1 MSESSLEFG
10 ISSLEETR
18 KKLPNDVQALVPS
31 DMMSYYNTTNNMHCA
46 PGEGGSK
53 FTDAKVE
60 NIFDVLQ
67 KVPNL
72 GDRVADRTD
81 DRDAL
86 KVAGAPDSAFLPNTK
101 TVAHPAGLP
110 EALYYKVDGI
120 EGRLG
125 IIQLKDIPSDAHILV
140 RREKGESNPENK
152 KTYAPV
158 SFTYIHGTVYD
169 MPRTDFATV
178 IVGRE
183 SKEDGTAGENTVWTI
198 HPGAPVRPAM
208 QEIGDWSKK
217 LPGPDEVKEGEKQL
231 VRVMTAEQ
239 LMQEAS
245 LTGEDYIKVT
255 PGKLDV
261 VLQKYQTME

>member
-1 MSESSLEFG
+1 MPELSSEFG
-10 ISSLEETR
+10 IASLEETK
-18 KKLPNDVQALVPS
+18 KKLPHDIQALVPS
-31 DMMSYYNTTNNMHCA
+31 DMMSYYNQTNDMHCA

-72 GDRVADRTD
+72 GERVAQRTD
-81 DRDAL
+81 DREAL
-86 KVAGAPDSAFLPNTK
+86 KAAGAPDSAFLPSTK
-101 TVAHPAGLP
+101 TPEHPEGLP

-125 IIQLKDIPSDAHILV
+125 VIQLKDIPLDAQILI
-140 RREKGESNPENK
+140 RREKGKSDPSDR
-152 KTYAPV
+152 KTYTPA
-158 SFTYIHGTVYD
+158 SFTYVNGTVYD

-183 SKEDGTAGENTVWTI
+183 EGKDSVWTI
-198 HPGAPVRPAM
+198 HPGAPVRPILK
-208 QEIGDWSKK
+208 EVGDWSGK
-217 LPGPDEVKEGEKQL
+217 LKSAEETPEGEKQL
-231 VRVMTAEQ
+231 VKVMTLEE
-239 LMQEAS
+239 LMKEAG
-245 LTGEDYIKVT
+245 LGLEDYIKIT

-261 VLQKYQTME
+261 ILQKYQVME